1 MTLKEIIKLESL
13 KGIEII
19 AGNEGVERTVEWL
32 YVAECFE
39 NPLESIGWLQGGE
52 LIFITGAKMN
62 GDLAYIEKFIKGIKE
77 VGAAGLLINTGVY
90 IDKIPEAAKKI
101 ANELGIPLFIIP
113 WHAKLID
120 ISKEITNTIISAAM
134 EETSLAHFLTNILY
148 SEEKVNGDAVKKAA
162 YFGYDLEGVC
172 RVVVIDIDKFQ
183 LYLDEND
190 IFEEE
195 AITKFKIGFKN
206 FVSNTLK
213 TYGFNV
219 PLIDRDDSIIL
230 FIKSEAKYIERI
242 KRTFIQLQRLL
253 SEKMNGLT
261 VSIGIGNGY
270 EDLTLMK
277 KSLQEAERAIRY
289 SKCYNKDN
297 SIEIYD
303 NIQLFKLLFN
313 VENKYLESY
322 YLDMLGPIITNDKK
336 ENESSYIQILE
347 MYFQENCNITTT
359 SEKLFLH
366 RNTLKYKL
374 NKIEELLNCDL
385 RDFNFCARLKVAL
398 DIYKLIALSQRTR
411 NI

>member
-261 VSIGIGNGY
+261 VSVGIGNGY

-277 KSLQEAERAIRY
+277 KS
-289 SKCYNKDN
+289 
-297 SIEIYD
+297 
-303 NIQLFKLLFN
+303 
-313 VENKYLESY
+313 
-322 YLDMLGPIITNDKK
+322 
-336 ENESSYIQILE
+336 
-347 MYFQENCNITTT
+347 
-359 SEKLFLH
+359 
-366 RNTLKYKL
+366 
-374 NKIEELLNCDL
+374 
-385 RDFNFCARLKVAL
+385 
-398 DIYKLIALSQRTR
+398 
-411 NI
+411 